1 MNNKKYIRFVDGDSN
16 TLFHVPDGGSI
27 KVHSAW
33 DHQDR
38 VLPCKY
44 IDPYHVEISGN
55 CYHISQFAELM
66 ERNGNRYEPV
76 SEIGDLDF
84 YEKKF
89 FDRENIGADG
99 KRVPYYTLIKQVS
112 DRGTSLEV
120 ETSYAFCLNP
130 ATPEKAFCKFTWHRY
145 SGQADISFSSDIGFL
160 CEDAM
165 TYKRINNIVASIKET
180 QRKKPSLLD
189 VIRGCAAQVSEV
201 PSEAPVH
208 SEQQR

>member
-1 MNNKKYIRFVDGDSN
+1 MSDKKYIRFVDVYSN

-66 ERNGNRYEPV
+66 ERNGNRYVPV

-84 YEKKF
+84 YEKKY
-89 FDRENIGADG
+89 FDRENIGANG
-99 KRVPYYTLIKQVS
+99 KPVPYYTLIKQVA

-130 ATPEKAFCKFTWHRY
+130 ASPEKAFCKFTWQKY
-145 SGQADISFSSDIGFL
+145 SSQAGKSFASDVAFL
-160 CEDAM
+160 CEDTM
-165 TYKRINNIVASIKET
+165 TYTRINNIVAAIKET
-180 QRKKPSLLD
+180 LLQKPSLSD
-189 VIRGCAAQVSEV
+189 VIKDCTAQVQERAA
-201 PSEAPVH
+201 EASAR
-208 SEQQR
+208 SEQER